1 MRGKGGGDVKAF
13 LDGPLRV
20 LLAVISLFGMWR
32 SLMAITAAIQDET
45 SPWRTALVY
54 LLLLLGLFFGAYFIF
69 HDETRGAVDSEG
81 GIPAR
86 KERDIKYRELFGTL
100 LVAVSLSLF
109 LNGWLGPYLRPG
121 HPPASPTSTPT
132 LPATAIEI
140 ASPTPSPQAT
150 LSPSPSPTSKPVPT
164 ASLQPTRTPDGVR
177 MEIIVARVHVR
188 QSPTSQSASRGELN
202 NGDWLFFDARAF
214 DAQGTLWLRIGR
226 DQPEDRF
233 QALSGYWVFAGGVGE
248 IGLQELPLLPPTA
261 TPSG

>member
-1 MRGKGGGDVKAF
+1 LRGKGEGDVKAF

-20 LLAVISLFGMWR
+20 MLAVISLFGMWR
-32 SLMAITAAIQDET
+32 SLIAITAAIQDEA

-54 LLLLLGLFFGAYFIF
+54 LFLLLCLFFGAYFIF
-69 HDETRGAVDSEG
+69 HKETPGTGDSEG
-81 GIPAR
+81 DIPAQKR
-86 KERDIKYRELFGTL
+86 KNFKYRELFGTL
-100 LVAVSLSLF
+100 LIAVALSLF
-109 LNGWLGPYLRPG
+109 PNGWLGPYLRPEP
-121 HPPASPTSTPT
+121 PPASPTTTPT
-132 LPATAIEI
+132 VPATSVGN

-150 LSPSPSPTSKPVPT
+150 TIPSPSPTSKPVPT
-164 ASLQPTRTPDGVR
+164 ASIRPTRIPDGVR

-214 DAQGTLWLRIGR
+214 DTEGTLWLRIGR
-226 DQPEDRF
+226 DQLEDRF
-233 QALSGYWVFAGGVGE
+233 KALSGYWVFAGGVGE